1 MLLDIIMPGG
11 MNGIETLKK
20 LRQTQPDLN
29 VVMMSAQ
36 QDIETAVKAMEL
48 GARNYL
54 VKPKSV
60 SEILQTV
67 NPFLELSRLS
77 RENEVL
83 KSQIGARDEMI
94 GKGGAIQQLRTQ
106 IRQVASSDLSV
117 LITGENGTGKQL
129 VADAIHQQSHGTG
142 AVHFA
147 ELRRTSRRTH

>member
-1 MLLDIIMPGG
+1 MPATKGTILIVDDEKNVLASVSRGLKLEGYSALTASSGEEAVEVCAAEAVDLVLLDIIMPGG

-20 LRQTQPDLN
+20 LRQTQPELN

-36 QDIETAVKAMEL
+36 KDIETAVKAMEL

-77 RENEVL
+77 RRMKFLNPRL
-83 KSQIGARDEMI
+83 
-94 GKGGAIQQLRTQ
+94 
-106 IRQVASSDLSV
+106 AS
-117 LITGENGTGKQL
+117 KM
-129 VADAIHQQSHGTG
+129 
-142 AVHFA
+142 
-147 ELRRTSRRTH
+147 R